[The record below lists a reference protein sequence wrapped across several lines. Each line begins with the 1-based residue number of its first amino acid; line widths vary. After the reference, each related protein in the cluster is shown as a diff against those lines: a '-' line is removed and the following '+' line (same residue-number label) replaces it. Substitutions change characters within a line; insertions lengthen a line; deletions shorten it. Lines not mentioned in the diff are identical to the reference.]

1 MRKTRTIAILLLLC
15 AMVIHLRAATI
26 IVSNTNDSGLGS
38 LRQVLAGANDG
49 GTINFAVTGT
59 IGLTSG
65 ELLVHK
71 NVTISGPGR
80 AALDVD
86 GIGRSRIF
94 RTAPGK
100 TVAISG
106 LTLTDGSTGGNG
118 GCLCCGSLGS

>member
-1 MRKTRTIAILLLLC
+1 MTRTRTIAVLLLLC

-38 LRQVLAGANDG
+38 LRQVLAGANYG

-71 NVTISGPGR
+71 N
-80 AALDVD
+80 ADA
-86 GIGRSRIF
+86 F
-94 RTAPGK
+94 A
-100 TVAISG
+100 VAR
-106 LTLTDGSTGGNG
+106 
-118 GCLCCGSLGS
+118 